1 MLERDIPDIIDRWA
15 IAYLKKERIAREED
29 IKEFEMFDEEVKNIK
44 KKFPNIPWDLICK
57 MMLHIHDFIWQFE
70 AGTKS
75 AKEELVDKSYILS
88 EKNKEVLWKAGLIN
102 FEIKNYNSLRYDL
115 KNIIAKLTNS
125 GFIEIKKDHCSE
137 KEL

>member
-15 IAYLKKERIAREED
+15 ISKLKKVRIGRKED
-29 IKEFEMFDEEVKNIK
+29 IDEFLMFNKALEKIKEEY
-44 KKFPNIPWDLICK
+44 PHIPWELICL

-75 AKEELVDKSYILS
+75 AKEELKDKNYILS
-88 EKNKEVLWKAGLIN
+88 DKNKEVLWKAGLIN

-115 KNIIAKLTNS
+115 KNIICKLTNS
-125 GFIEIKKDHCSE
+125 GFIEVKKDHCSE
-137 KEL
+137 K

>member
-15 IAYLKKERIAREED
+15 ISKLKKERIGRKED
-29 IKEFEMFDEEVKNIK
+29 IDEFLMFDEALQKIREKYS
-44 KKFPNIPWDLICK
+44 NIPWDFICL
-57 MMLHIHDFIWQFE
+57 MMLHIHEFIWQFE
-70 AGTKS
+70 AGTKG
-75 AKEELVDKSYILS
+75 AKEELKDKNYILS

-137 KEL
+137 R